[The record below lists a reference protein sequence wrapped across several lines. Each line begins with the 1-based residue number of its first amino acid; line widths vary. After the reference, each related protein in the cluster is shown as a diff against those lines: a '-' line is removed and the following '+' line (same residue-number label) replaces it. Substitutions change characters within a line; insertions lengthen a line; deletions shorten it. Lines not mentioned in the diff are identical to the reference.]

1 MNTVSILIPSRN
13 RPNGLRYAV
22 HSVHYTAGK
31 EWENCEVVLRVDSD
45 DEVTQLVAKELF
57 EQYGF
62 ERIKVLIGPRHGG
75 YQSLHTFYTEAA
87 KVASGYYIFFLN
99 DDITLEGS
107 GWIEQLK
114 KIQMT
119 CFIAPE
125 FYQLNTSRYGD
136 GGGRFPPCPII
147 PNRCWEQYGY
157 TEIPAAVDVSLALM
171 LVEQRGWHRHIL
183 RGLTVNHHWKGS
195 AVIE

>member
-1 MNTVSILIPSRN
+1 MNTVSVLIPSRS
-13 RPNGLRYAV
+13 RPNGLGYAV

-31 EWENCEVVLRVDSD
+31 DWEDCEVIIRIDRD
-45 DEVTQLVAKELF
+45 DWVTQASADEL
-57 EQYGF
+57 QRMYGS
-62 ERIKVLIGPRHGG
+62 ERIKILTGERYNG

-87 KVASGYYIFFLN
+87 KAASGYYVFFLN

-114 KIQMT
+114 AIRMT

-125 FYQLNTSRYGD
+125 FYQLNSSRYGD

-157 TEIPAAVDVSLALM
+157 SEVPPAVDVSLALM
-171 LVEQRGWHRHIL
+171 LVEQRGWHKHIL

-195 AVIE
+195 AVSE